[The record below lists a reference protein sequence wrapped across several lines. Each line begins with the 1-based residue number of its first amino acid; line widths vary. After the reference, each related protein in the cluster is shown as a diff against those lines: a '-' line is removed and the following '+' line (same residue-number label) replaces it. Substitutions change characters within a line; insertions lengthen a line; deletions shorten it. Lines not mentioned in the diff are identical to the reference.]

1 MRLGYFSAGIAVASG
16 IFVMG
21 QTFGP
26 KHHEIIEAY
35 NQGRKDALKTN
46 PVSWD
51 LEETCVGLWLGRQD
65 QDAK

>member
-51 LEETCVGLWLGRQD
+51 L
-65 QDAK
+65 